1 MAGTVEKYGRGYRY
15 RFELPRD
22 PGTGKR
28 RFMSKAGFA
37 SAREARRALA
47 TAVAQA
53 DEGRLVARN
62 GTTVAEWLDQWLER
76 AALDLKPTTIAG
88 YRRAALKINASF
100 GRSRLQDLTPL
111 LVEQLYLK
119 MLRAGLSP
127 KTVRHTHSF
136 LRHALQDAERLGL
149 IVRNPAAVAKAPR
162 VHRKEQQTW
171 APEQLSAFLN
181 STVAERYHAIFVVLA
196 TTGMR
201 RGEVVGLRW
210 SNLDL
215 DRGVLS
221 VIHTF
226 TTVNGAMLESTVK
239 TSKSR
244 RQVSLDAVTVLVL
257 RAHRAKQNAER
268 LALGPAWVDHDLVFC
283 EPDGSPLHP
292 DKLTVRF
299 RQLVRAS
306 TLPVIRLH
314 DLRHT
319 HATLALRAGVH
330 PKVVSERLGHATTGI
345 TLDIYSHVA
354 PELDHQAAEKVAGLL
369 HLDLPDGRTGD
380 VGG

>member
-1 MAGTVEKYGRGYRY
+1 
-15 RFELPRD
+15 
-22 PGTGKR
+22 
-28 RFMSKAGFA
+28 MSKEGFS

-47 TAVAQA
+47 NAVAQA

-62 GTTVAEWLDQWLER
+62 ATTVAEWLDQWLER

-100 GRSRLQDLTPL
+100 GRSRLQDLTRL

-119 MLRAGLSP
+119 MLRAGLSL

-149 IVRNPAAVAKAPR
+149 IVRNPEAVAKAPR

-171 APEQLSAFLN
+171 KPEQLSAFLN
-181 STVAERYHAIFVVLA
+181 STVAERYHSIFVVLA

-221 VIHTF
+221 VIHTV

-239 TSKSR
+239 TTKSR

-257 RAHRAKQNAER
+257 RAHRAKQNAQR
-268 LALGPAWVDHDLVFC
+268 LLLGPAWVDHDLVFC
-283 EPDGSPLHP
+283 EPAGSPLHP

-306 TLPVIRLH
+306 TVPVIRLH

-330 PKVVSERLGHATTGI
+330 PKVVSERFGHATTGI

-354 PELDHQAAEKVAGLL
+354 PELDHQAAEEVAGLL
-369 HLDLPDGRTGD
+369 DLDLPDGRTGD
-380 VGG
+380 AGG